1 MNLIDLSRRLSPR
14 ALRRLAKRY
23 RKQLVAGA
31 SLAAAAAFSIMLSIP
46 ALAHDGE
53 TKTPPAACDFT
64 TLPLTAACAALVT
77 PPAVAVP
84 PTTAGDYVVTL
95 PGTGTL
101 TLTIDASGKVTGAA
115 VAIPGYTFSVPA
127 IDKDGDKVSVTLT
140 KSGDPTQVIKVTASV
155 KAPATANGPATVKAK
170 IRPVEK
176 EDADEANE
184 ANETPK
190 AADPANTLSDHK
202 LGGGGGGGEHHHG
215 GGDR

>member
-1 MNLIDLSRRLSPR
+1 MDLVELSRRLSPR
-14 ALRRLAKRY
+14 ALRRLARRY

-46 ALAHDGE
+46 VFAHDGE

-64 TLPLTAACAALVT
+64 TLPLTTACAALVT

-95 PGTGTL
+95 PGSGTL

-115 VAIPGYTFSVPA
+115 VVITGYTFSVPT

-140 KSGDPTQVIKVTASV
+140 SVADPTQVIKVTASV
-155 KAPATANGPATVKAK
+155 RPPATANGPATVKATVK
-170 IRPVEK
+170 PAEK
-176 EDADEANE
+176 EDADDANEANE
-184 ANETPK
+184 ANKP
-190 AADPANTLSDHK
+190 ADNESANNTLSDHK
-202 LGGGGGGGEHHHG
+202 GGGGREHGGGGGDH
-215 GGDR
+215 